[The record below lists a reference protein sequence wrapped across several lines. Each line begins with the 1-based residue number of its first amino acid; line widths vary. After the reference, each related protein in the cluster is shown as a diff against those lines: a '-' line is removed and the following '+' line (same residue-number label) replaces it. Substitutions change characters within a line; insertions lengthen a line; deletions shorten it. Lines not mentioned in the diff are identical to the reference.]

1 MSATVRIAGRSY
13 ELLSASVSL
22 SDAGEEAESAVDAEE
37 AHEVPVDASMTS
49 LPPAYDDDD
58 DASVVSFVGSDV
70 GSAVDSFVG
79 SDVGSAVDSLAGST
93 VGSADPE
100 ETMYFEARDEVA
112 AGPYEFLAVP
122 SAPDPVDAVV
132 DGLVD
137 GAVLAVAVG
146 AVADAA
152 CREGVIEGAASI
164 VAANTL
170 AAARRSLELASQAT
184 QRGAI
189 QRMGRSS
196 QHRFLADALR
206 AWCRATNDEREDC
219 TLADAF
225 LARKRCEAALS
236 VLRQRSSTKLATT
249 LSMAAT
255 VRGLGAS
262 RRLAVRRWRRKTLL
276 AVEGRSLQTSK
287 AAQALERWHRT
298 AQRRRARRQK
308 KRMAQRR
315 ANASRLGRAYR
326 AWARRARGDAVVK
339 MVARAAAKRRR
350 LELLRRCCV
359 RWRAAAR
366 VSRSCR
372 ALRGGLARHLTA
384 RSFGA
389 WRADA
394 HVQRSARAQTAV
406 ALHHWAR
413 QLEAKCFQGMAR
425 HAAARK
431 AKRLDVERAFYE
443 RARSSEV
450 TAAAALV
457 DTTRAPPPPRWT
469 ATFLVPRD
477 GPAAR
482 ARPPP
487 SPPATPSPVRA
498 APVRRRAAPRPL
510 PPDVVLLGEASMPPV
525 AREAFAPAPPAPR
538 WPYAGDEE
546 TSMPPAPRWPSAA
559 RAPPAPFAPRMPYAR
574 DGEASL
580 PPAPRRPPVMPP
592 AEEASTMD
600 PAAVDVLVGALARAV
615 DELRADPPPLLRP
628 TALGTPPPP
637 PPSLRSARSARSSK
651 SARTASSR
659 GSRRSRRREA
669 AGEVT
674 VLEHR
679 LAALAREKA
688 AWRRRVHRREAPR
701 GEYDAWRRG
710 MKSDVRACVERIE
723 EIDGEEVW

>member
-1 MSATVRIAGRSY
+1 
-13 ELLSASVSL
+13 
-22 SDAGEEAESAVDAEE
+22 
-37 AHEVPVDASMTS
+37 
-49 LPPAYDDDD
+49 
-58 DASVVSFVGSDV
+58 
-70 GSAVDSFVG
+70 
-79 SDVGSAVDSLAGST
+79 
-93 VGSADPE
+93 
-100 ETMYFEARDEVA
+100 
-112 AGPYEFLAVP
+112 
-122 SAPDPVDAVV
+122 
-132 DGLVD
+132 
-137 GAVLAVAVG
+137 
-146 AVADAA
+146 
-152 CREGVIEGAASI
+152 
-164 VAANTL
+164 
-170 AAARRSLELASQAT
+170 
-184 QRGAI
+184 
-189 QRMGRSS
+189 
-196 QHRFLADALR
+196 
-206 AWCRATNDEREDC
+206 
-219 TLADAF
+219 
-225 LARKRCEAALS
+225 
-236 VLRQRSSTKLATT
+236 
-249 LSMAAT
+249 MAAT

-308 KRMAQRR
+308 KRMAQGR
-315 ANASRLGRAYR
+315 ANASRLGRAYH

-372 ALRGGLARHLTA
+372 ALRGDVARHLTT

-406 ALHHWAR
+406 ALHHWAH

-443 RARSSEV
+443 RARASEV
-450 TAAAALV
+450 TAVSSLV

-498 APVRRRAAPRPL
+498 ALVRRRAAPRPL

-525 AREAFAPAPPAPR
+525 ARR
-538 WPYAGDEE
+538 PYAGDDE
-546 TSMPPAPRWPSAA
+546 TSMPPAPRWPPAA
-559 RAPPAPFAPRMPYAR
+559 RAPPAPFAPRMPYAG

-580 PPAPRRPPVMPP
+580 PPAPRRPQIAPP
-592 AEEASTMD
+592 AEEAMD
-600 PAAVDVLVGALARAV
+600 PAAVDVLVSALARAV
-615 DELRADPPPLLRP
+615 GELRADPPPLLRP

-659 GSRRSRRREA
+659 GSRWSRHREA

-710 MKSDVRACVERIE
+710 MKSDVRAFVERIE